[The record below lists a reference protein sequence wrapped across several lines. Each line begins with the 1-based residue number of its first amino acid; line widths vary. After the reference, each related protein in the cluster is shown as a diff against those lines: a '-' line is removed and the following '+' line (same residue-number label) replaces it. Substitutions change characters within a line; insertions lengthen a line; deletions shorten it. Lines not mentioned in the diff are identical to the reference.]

1 MIMVISSC
9 LQEQLEAMEEGLDK
23 AKSAFSQLDAQMS
36 QSTQTATKIGDRLHV
51 RPSALCHTHCL
62 ACL

>member
-1 MIMVISSC
+1 
-9 LQEQLEAMEEGLDK
+9 MEEGLDK

-51 RPSALCHTHCL
+51 CPFCSPPYILPGML
-62 ACL
+62 

>member
-1 MIMVISSC
+1 
-9 LQEQLEAMEEGLDK
+9 MEDGLDK

-51 RPSALCHTHCL
+51 RHFALRHTSCL
-62 ACL
+62 ACFMPNLPPLCQCWSW